1 LALLTEPLQMVR
13 ASAGVLLIDAMMKAA
28 TRTPRDGKLTF
39 MVSPPKTHP
48 AKMGARKLVSL
59 VDTSTR
65 ITNHKAKYSA
75 LWVDA

>member
-1 LALLTEPLQMVR
+1 LALLPEPSQMVR
-13 ASAGVLLIDAMMKAA
+13 ASAGVLLIEAMMKVA

-39 MVSPPKTHP
+39 MVSLQKNHP

-65 ITNHKAKYSA
+65 IANHKARIFSS
-75 LWVDA
+75 LD